1 MIVRAKGEITLT
13 KIKDIK
19 ANYRYYLLQPSTL
32 STPQK
37 PINHPPAA
45 EWKQSEPNYLEG
57 STNTLYTV
65 DEVVY
70 SDDTF
75 VYSAVSISS
84 SYEAAKS
91 AWNKANNAQN
101 SADKAASDTQQLRVD
116 MSKEIEETEGHLLRT
131 FSEKHFTK
139 EETEKLISSQ
149 SSKIEQNAQGIEIR
163 FKQLE
168 NQLAGVQDDANEKEQ
183 YIRMVNGEIVIGKTD
198 SPVTSVYTNNS
209 LEFRYNGDVV
219 ARFTNKDL
227 KVRNIE
233 SNNQVGF
240 FGQWATR
247 KGMKTTKGYNLND
260 IWIGG

>member
-1 MIVRAKGEITLT
+1 MAVRAKSEITLT
-13 KIKDIK
+13 RIKDIK
-19 ANYRYYLLQPSTL
+19 ANYRYYLLQASTL
-32 STPQK
+32 SKPQK
-37 PINHPPAA
+37 PTSNPPSS
-45 EWKQSEPNYLEG
+45 EWKRVEPGYVEG

-65 DEVVY
+65 DEVIY

-75 VYSAVSISS
+75 AYAEVSVSS

-101 SADKAASDTQQLRVD
+101 SADKAAGETQQLRVD
-116 MSKEIEETEGHLLRT
+116 MSKEIEETEGHLFRT
-131 FSEKHFTK
+131 FSEQYFTK
-139 EETEKLISSQ
+139 EEAERLISAQ
-149 SSKIEQNAQGIEIR
+149 SSTIEQNAQGIEIR

-168 NQLAGVQDDANEKEQ
+168 NQLSGVQDDVNEKEQ

-209 LEFRYNGDVV
+209 LEFRYNGETV

-227 KVRNIE
+227 KVRNIDSE
-233 SNNQVGF
+233 NQVGF
-240 FGQWATR
+240 FGQWAMR
-247 KGMKTTKGYNLND
+247 KGRKNDRGYNLND